1 MSVSYTG
8 AWIGRQGYALMGVE
22 WLGRKISLKIHI
34 RVNIVVNTENRDY
47 VKNLRQADI
56 CTKPALKFLLL

>member
-1 MSVSYTG
+1 
-8 AWIGRQGYALMGVE
+8 MGVE

-47 VKNLRQADI
+47 VKTLRQADI
-56 CTKPALKFLLL
+56 CTKPALKFLLLDNRGKII